1 MPDAI
6 NRNGTGDGSGCRHL
20 PGGDAMSKFLYVQN
34 QDWCAALQAVLDEYQ
49 LGQITREEA
58 VRKMTRVAH
67 QFPAP
72 AIAKIDEDRP
82 CA

>member
-1 MPDAI
+1 
-6 NRNGTGDGSGCRHL
+6 
-20 PGGDAMSKFLYVQN
+20 MSKSLYVQN

-58 VRKMTRVAH
+58 VRKMNRVAH

-72 AIAKIDEDRP
+72 AIIKNEDRP

>member
-1 MPDAI
+1 
-6 NRNGTGDGSGCRHL
+6 
-20 PGGDAMSKFLYVQN
+20 MSKSLYIQN

-58 VRKMTRVAH
+58 VRKMSRVAH

-72 AIAKIDEDRP
+72 AIAKLDEDRP

>member
-6 NRNGTGDGSGCRHL
+6 NRNGTGDGSGCRRL
-20 PGGDAMSKFLYVQN
+20 YGGDAMSKSLYIQN

-58 VRKMTRVAH
+58 VRRMNRVAH
-67 QFPAP
+67 LFPAP
-72 AIAKIDEDRP
+72 ANENRP